1 MYPSCVNLTEDL
13 RSMSLCEQVQN
24 ITDSDEPQIFDE
36 ELERIVSVSVFILFG
51 LIGIAGLLGNG
62 LVVVGKYC
70 RIKYNSLYQM
80 VLSTLYIFIFAVVA
94 FNPMMR
100 STTNILIIN
109 LALSDLLFVIF
120 CVPFTGNATE
130 I

>member
-80 VLSTLYIFIFAVVA
+80 VLSTLYIYLCSRCLQSNDA
-94 FNPMMR
+94 
-100 STTNILIIN
+100 IN
-109 LALSDLLFVIF
+109 NQHPYHKFSVIGFVI
-120 CVPFTGNATE
+120 CY
-130 I
+130 ILCSIHW